1 MASGV
6 AGVIFQREGPIGR
19 QLEGLVWL
27 HSRIADPVFV
37 ADASGGLVWANRLPP
52 GVAEVGLGQRA
63 SDLFPPGERAKAQAA
78 HERVLATGEDER
90 FEWGAR
96 TPAGVAAWY
105 VCSVTALREGDEVI
119 GLLARSSDVTGLKQS
134 EERLRLRE
142 GLMIDTEG
150 VAHLGTWEWDVTQ
163 PHATWSDEL
172 YRIYGLTPETYTPSY
187 EAYLTKVHPEDRQR
201 VIDATN
207 RVFHEHVP
215 YSHNERIFRPD
226 GSVRYLHTWASPVL
240 DEQGKLVKLI
250 GVCQD
255 ITERKMAEEQV
266 LELNRNLESRIAERT
281 RSIER
286 SLEDLEAF
294 NATVTHDLRNPLNT
308 IDLGCAMLERETS
321 ELPPKARDVLARIR
335 RATSRMSDLIRDL
348 LTLSR
353 VGHAQLASE
362 NADLSA
368 IASEV
373 VANLQRTDPH
383 RRAEVHIADGLTCL
397 GDPGLLRAAL
407 ENLLGNAW
415 KYSSKV
421 PEARIEVGAIERDG
435 RRVFFVRD
443 NGAGFDMR
451 EAHKLFRP
459 FERLH
464 KAADFEGTGVGL
476 AAVQRIV
483 ERHGGRIWAEGAQG
497 KGATFFFELPQG

>member
-1 MASGV
+1 MAGDV
-6 AGVIFQREGPIGR
+6 AGVIFQREGPLGR
-19 QLEGLVWL
+19 RLEALLWA

-37 ADASGGLVWANRLPP
+37 TDASGGLVWAN
-52 GVAEVGLGQRA
+52 GLSPAMAQGRPGQRA
-63 SDLFPPGERAKAQAA
+63 SDLFPAAERGRAQAA
-78 HERVLATGEDER
+78 HERVLATGQDER

-96 TPAGVAAWY
+96 TSAGAAAWY
-105 VCSVTALREGDEVI
+105 VCSVTALREGDQVI
-119 GLLARSSDVTGLKQS
+119 GLLSRSSEVTALKRS
-134 EERLRLRE
+134 EERLRQRE
-142 GLMIDTEG
+142 GLMIDTQG

-172 YRIYGLTPETYTPSY
+172 YRIYGLTPQAYIPSY
-187 EAYLTKVHPEDRQR
+187 EAYLSKVHPEDRQR

-215 YSHNERIFRPD
+215 YSHDERIFRPD
-226 GSVRYLHTWASPVL
+226 GTVRYLHTWANPVL
-240 DEQGKLVKLI
+240 DDQGRLVKLI

-281 RSIER
+281 RAIER

-321 ELPPKARDVLARIR
+321 GLPLKARDVLGRIR

-373 VANLQRTDPH
+373 VANLL
-383 RRAEVHIADGLTCL
+383 RAEPQRRVEVTIADGLSCR

-421 PEARIEVGAIERDG
+421 AEARIEVGAIEREG
-435 RRVFFVRD
+435 RRIFLVRD
-443 NGAGFDMR
+443 NGAGFDMA

-476 AAVQRIV
+476 AAVHRIV
-483 ERHGGRIWAEGAQG
+483 ERHGGRIWAEGAPG
-497 KGATFFFELPQG
+497 KGATFYFELPSR

>member
-1 MASGV
+1 
-6 AGVIFQREGPIGR
+6 P
-19 QLEGLVWL
+19 
-27 HSRIADPVFV
+27 
-37 ADASGGLVWANRLPP
+37 
-52 GVAEVGLGQRA
+52 GQRA
-63 SDLFPPGERAKAQAA
+63 ADLFPAVERGRAQAA
-78 HERVLATGEDER
+78 HDRVLATGEDEQ

-96 TPAGVAAWY
+96 TPAGMGAWY
-105 VCSVTALREGDEVI
+105 VCTVTALREGDEVI
-119 GLLARSSDVTGLKQS
+119 GLLSRSSDVTALKRS
-134 EERLRLRE
+134 EERLRQRE
-142 GLMIDTEG
+142 GLMIDTQG

-163 PHATWSDEL
+163 PHASWSDEL
-172 YRIYGLTPETYTPSY
+172 YRIYGVTPQTYTPSY

-201 VIDATN
+201 VIDATS
-207 RVFHEHVP
+207 RVFDEHVP
-215 YSHNERIFRPD
+215 YSHDERIFRPD
-226 GSVRYLHTWASPVL
+226 GSVRYLHTWANPVL

-281 RSIER
+281 RAIER

-308 IDLGCAMLERETS
+308 IDLGCALLEREAS
-321 ELPPKARDVLARIR
+321 GLQPKARDVLARIR

-373 VANLQRTDPH
+373 VANLLRSDSQR
-383 RRAEVHIADGLTCL
+383 RVEVKIADGLICR

-421 PEARIEVGAIERDG
+421 AEARIEVGAIEGEG
-435 RRVFFVRD
+435 RRIFLVRD
-443 NGAGFDMR
+443 NGAGFEMA

-476 AAVQRIV
+476 AAVHRIV
-483 ERHGGRIWAEGAQG
+483 ERHGGRIWAEGAPG
-497 KGATFFFELPQG
+497 KGATFYFELPAR